1 MRFNLDKAMGI
12 HEQAMYVR
20 AKRTSILASN
30 IANADTPNYKARD
43 MDFKRIL
50 QQSMHGQ
57 SADMMRTTHA
67 KHIQVGPTGELANE
81 LLYRSPL
88 QPSIDGNTV
97 DSQIEKAEFS
107 ENAIQY
113 QASVHFLG
121 GKIKSLLAA
130 IKGE

>member
-43 MDFKRIL
+43 IDFKHIL
-50 QQSMHGQ
+50 RQSINDQ
-57 SADMMRTTHA
+57 SADTMRTTHA
-67 KHIQVGPTGELANE
+67 KHFQVGSAGELANE

-97 DSQIEKAEFS
+97 DSQIEKAQFS

-113 QASVHFLG
+113 QASMHFLG